1 MRIILTL
8 ILSFVFFGVLQGQ
21 TKNGDWVLSSTKNYN
36 QLTKEA
42 KDKIESEL
50 NNMVKTYAD
59 SMKKRFESS
68 YYITE
73 ENCESRTDYSA
84 WDRASQGLSSYERAA
99 IKSWYTKTYCD
110 KVKNIGLKIPSRTLS
125 ESNADWDDFIEW
137 IGGYANLAKYNN
149 PSVYRGKSN
158 LMTTE
163 RKCCKDGQVA
173 EFPVTAF
180 VEKENSGFRTR
191 YFTKSKKLYD
201 ALYDK
206 QDLEYDFKIEKK
218 LGTDIIIK
226 ENNSFSATIE
236 FSTPSGEENAKKAL
250 AFHNL
255 TEDYNSG
262 EKKGV
267 STISGTYTFPNIT
280 AIDMYKMV
288 KYWRISQERDTT
300 YKGPQIVFKLDKDL
314 GTFNVSL
321 WTLDKKYSDGYAG
334 QAEKYTK
341 VMVSMINDVIKNTP
355 NAFLTPAPPKTVSAA
370 PKTTASSG
378 SKKKEKNVPIYNTTS
393 SAPKRVISSNLVV
406 TSLSYRDQLVQFI
419 NAYLGEQND
428 KNISDEDLHDKLKA
442 FFHENSRKDDN
453 ASGWESFR
461 KNDDRKAAGISD
473 DRYSEIKKDLKKG
486 DYEDVIGD
494 HLYRTQQG
502 QQLWM
507 ELGFPYVKW
516 R

>member
-1 MRIILTL
+1 MGHL
-8 ILSFVFFGVLQGQ
+8 ILEIQHTLGIKEIIMKYFKLLFVIVIFFGFLQGQ

-50 NNMVKTYAD
+50 NSMVKTYAD
-59 SMKKRFESS
+59 SIKKRFESS

-73 ENCESRTDYSA
+73 ENCKNRIDHSA
-84 WDRASQGLSSYERAA
+84 WDRASQGLSSNERAA
-99 IKSWYTKTYCD
+99 MKSWYTKTSCD
-110 KVKNIGLKIPSRTLS
+110 KIKNIGLKIPSRTLS
-125 ESNADWDDFIEW
+125 ESNADWDNFIEW

-149 PSVYRGKSN
+149 PSVYRGKSG

-163 RKCCKDGQVA
+163 RRCCKNGQVA
-173 EFPVTAF
+173 EFPVEAF
-180 VEKENSGFRTR
+180 VDKENRGFRTR
-191 YFTKSKKLYD
+191 YFPNSKKLYD

-218 LGTDIIIK
+218 LGTDIVIK

-236 FSTPSGEENAKKAL
+236 FNTPSGEENAKKAL

-255 TEDYNSG
+255 TEEYNSG

-288 KYWRISQERDTT
+288 KYWRISQKRDTT

-314 GTFNVSL
+314 GTFNLSI

-355 NAFLTPAPPKTVSAA
+355 NAFIAPAAPPKTVSVPA
-370 PKTTASSG
+370 KTT
-378 SKKKEKNVPIYNTTS
+378 
-393 SAPKRVISSNLVV
+393 
-406 TSLSYRDQLVQFI
+406 LSYRNQLVQFV
-419 NAYLGEQND
+419 NAYFGEQND
-428 KNISDEDLHDKLKA
+428 QNISDTNLDTKLLT
-442 FFHENSRKDDN
+442 FFNENRKKGKN

-473 DRYSEIKKDLKKG
+473 DRYSEIKKDLKKR
-486 DYEDVIGD
+486 DYEDIISD
-494 HLYRTQQG
+494 HIFRTVKG

-507 ELGFPYVKW
+507 ELGFPYV
-516 R
+516 